1 MFVILTDIL
10 TPASRVNKFF
20 NQRRT
25 RFRVVTGSGRCWMPA
40 REPFDIPCG
49 ATLMEASMFCV
60 NVNKPCLD
68 AGVD

>member
-10 TPASRVNKFF
+10 TPTSRVKFF

-25 RFRVVTGSGRCWMPA
+25 RFRVVTGSGMCWMPA

-49 ATLMEASMFCV
+49 ATPMEVSMSAWQSLLM
-60 NVNKPCLD
+60 
-68 AGVD
+68 

>member
-10 TPASRVNKFF
+10 TPTSRVKFF

-25 RFRVVTGSGRCWMPA
+25 RFRVVTGSGRCWMLA

-49 ATLMEASMFCV
+49 ATLMEASMFGV

>member
-1 MFVILTDIL
+1 MLTDIL
-10 TPASRVNKFF
+10 SPTSRVKFF

-40 REPFDIPCG
+40 REPFDFPCG
-49 ATLMEASMFCV
+49 ATLMEASMFGV
-60 NVNKPCLD
+60 NVNKLCLD